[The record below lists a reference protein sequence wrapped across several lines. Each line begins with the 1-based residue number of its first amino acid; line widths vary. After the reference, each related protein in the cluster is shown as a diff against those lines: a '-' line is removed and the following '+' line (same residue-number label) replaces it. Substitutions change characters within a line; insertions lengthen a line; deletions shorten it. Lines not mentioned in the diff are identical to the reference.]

1 MSALTDSFGS
11 VSIDGFEPDEYLVKV
26 HPVLIPDVQRS
37 PMRSGPCGAV
47 PAERS
52 LLPEASLE
60 FRETAV
66 IGAVAGRAGER
77 SGPLTI
83 HLRHDPPSSRS
94 TFAFPRTE
102 MKRILPLL
110 RGGLCG
116 SGCDNSASPPLPAVA
131 PPAPAPSPPL
141 VVGFLAGPDR
151 DPGRGVHPGR
161 GAVRRRYRSPFHLA
175 SPPDDSAPGRRRGRK
190 RLAGR
195 RGGGAAGGR
204 LRARLRK
211 NPAGE
216 RRLAVRPPGSGRRCL
231 RGAGEPAAPSSPSR
245 RTPRRASGL
254 GSRFGTPLRDRRSK
268 S

>member
-1 MSALTDSFGS
+1 
-11 VSIDGFEPDEYLVKV
+11 
-26 HPVLIPDVQRS
+26 
-37 PMRSGPCGAV
+37 MRSSRCCGAV
-47 PAERS
+47 PAGGGQSGVPGDR
-52 LLPEASLE
+52 
-60 FRETAV
+60 
-66 IGAVAGRAGER
+66 GDR
-77 SGPLTI
+77 SGRRT
-83 HLRHDPPSSRS
+83 RRRTQRTAHDPPSSRS

-110 RGGLCG
+110 LGALCG
-116 SGCDNSASPPLPAVA
+116 WGRDNSASPALPAVA
-131 PPAPAPSPPL
+131 PPPPAPAPSPPL

-161 GAVRRRYRSPFHLA
+161 SAVRRRYRSPFYLA

-195 RGGGAAGGR
+195 RGGGAAGGCFTGSVTEEPGR
-204 LRARLRK
+204 RATSRWSPSGPGKTVSPRGRRAR
-211 NPAGE
+211 GS
-216 RRLAVRPPGSGRRCL
+216 VSPP
-231 RGAGEPAAPSSPSR
+231 R